1 MKKSFLFLLILSVYA
16 ISTAAFNSISPFNTD
31 NYMVS
36 DIEISCAQL
45 NDYMGCDEVYLEN
58 SNTQAKTSAALV
70 CEPST
75 KSLWFAEESFSFV
88 ELGTVLSLKER
99 DNLSDDLLVSVR
111 ITEDMLSG
119 TETRFSFTDN
129 GYTISFTITRF

>member
-1 MKKSFLFLLILSVYA
+1 MKKSSLFLLILSVFA
-16 ISTAAFNSISPFNTD
+16 FSTAAFNSGPPFNTD

-36 DIEISCAQL
+36 DIEITCTQL

-58 SNTQAKTSAALV
+58 SNTQAKTSAASV

-75 KSLWFAEESFSFV
+75 KSLWFSEESFSFV
-88 ELGTVLSLKER
+88 ELGTLLSLKER

-119 TETRFSFTDN
+119 TDARFSFTDN